1 MKIWVYIIDW
11 RSLAIDV
18 IAECKS
24 EHDAELAHKRYRESL
39 TDDQL
44 IDVTQFKTIAATPVS
59 PEMEAAV
66 QQFKRLNGRT
76 VA

>member
-11 RSLAIDV
+11 RSLSIDV
-18 IAECKS
+18 IAECNS
-24 EHDAELAHKRYRESL
+24 EHQADLSHQKYRESL
-39 TDDQL
+39 TDEQL
-44 IDVTQFKTIAATPVS
+44 VDTVQFKTIAATPVS